1 MSLETLATELDAAH
15 QDCTN
20 KAEAAFLLSIEAEAA
35 EIAHKT
41 DRNNVIEA
49 NADDP
54 KKLGSNEAQRQIKI
68 DELTTT
74 TKKARELAQ
83 NQLSKARFDLDMASR
98 HLNRTRDRMFILAI
112 EKGISL
118 G

>member
-1 MSLETLATELDAAH
+1 MKTKYYEAMSVASGYRGRIYQYKDDQERTEVVWLSPETYPT
-15 QDCTN
+15 
-20 KAEAAFLLSIEAEAA
+20 
-35 EIAHKT
+35 
-41 DRNNVIEA
+41 
-49 NADDP
+49 
-54 KKLGSNEAQRQIKI
+54 EAQRQIKI